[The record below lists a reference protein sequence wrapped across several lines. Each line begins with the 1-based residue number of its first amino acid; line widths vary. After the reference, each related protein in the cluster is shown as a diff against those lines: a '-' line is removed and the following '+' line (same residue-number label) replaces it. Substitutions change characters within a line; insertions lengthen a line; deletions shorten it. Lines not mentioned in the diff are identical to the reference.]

1 MDWRR
6 CVATPELP
14 ARASGSDAT
23 TDCNRA
29 IAMRHSR
36 TMSATRIPRAG
47 LILLGLLSLGWGLNW
62 PIMKVVITEIPRWIF
77 RGDAILLAAAGL
89 FGVAWF
95 SGQSLKVPRGRWP
108 QLIGMAS
115 CNIVGWNMFA
125 IWGVSL
131 LPSGRAA
138 ILGYTMPVWSALLSV
153 WLLDEPISR
162 RRLGGLVLGM
172 CGMALLIGAEFE
184 KLGSAPVG
192 VILMIIAAI
201 FWAGGLVIYKR
212 DPLPMPITSLT
223 AWQGLLGG
231 IPIALSGHALESVDW
246 GGISFWP
253 MFGFWY
259 NVFIGL
265 LFCYWAWNK
274 LVQMV
279 PAGVSSLCSL
289 IIPVVGVFS
298 GMVFLGEAPRW
309 QDFAAL
315 LLVLTAVAG
324 VLRPEPPSS

>member
-1 MDWRR
+1 
-6 CVATPELP
+6 
-14 ARASGSDAT
+14 
-23 TDCNRA
+23 
-29 IAMRHSR
+29 
-36 TMSATRIPRAG
+36 MSSAPIPRAG
-47 LILLGLLSLGWGLNW
+47 LILLGLLSLGWGFNW

-77 RGDAILLAAAGL
+77 RGDSILLASVGL

-95 SGQSLKVPRGRWP
+95 SGHSLRVPAGRWP
-108 QLIGMAS
+108 QLLGMAS

-125 IWGVSL
+125 IYGVSL

-138 ILGYTMPVWSALLSV
+138 ILGYTMPLWSALLSV
-153 WLLDEPISR
+153 WFLNEPLTR
-162 RRLGGLVLGM
+162 RRMIGLVLGM
-172 CGMALLIGAEFE
+172 GGMALLIGAEFE
-184 KLGSAPVG
+184 NLGKAPVG
-192 VILMIIAAI
+192 VILMLIAAV

-212 DPLPMPITSLT
+212 NPLPMPITALT
-223 AWQGLLGG
+223 AWQALLGG
-231 IPIALSGHALESVDW
+231 IPIALAGHALETVEWSRV
-246 GGISFWP
+246 SFWP

-279 PAGVSSLCSL
+279 PAAVSSLGSL

-298 GMVFLGEAPRW
+298 GMVFLGETPRW

-315 LLVLTAVAG
+315 VLVLTSIAT
-324 VLRPEPPSS
+324 VLLPARPSA